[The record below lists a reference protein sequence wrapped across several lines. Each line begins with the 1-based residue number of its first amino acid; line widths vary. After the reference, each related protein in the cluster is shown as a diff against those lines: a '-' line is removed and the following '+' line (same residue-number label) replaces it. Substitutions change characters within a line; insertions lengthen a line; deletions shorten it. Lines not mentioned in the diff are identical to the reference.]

1 VPTKGKWRINFYVFE
16 LMDIYFL
23 SSILILHDLLI
34 IFIF

>member
-1 VPTKGKWRINFYVFE
+1 MTNKFYVPE

-23 SSILILHDLLI
+23 SSILTLHDLLI